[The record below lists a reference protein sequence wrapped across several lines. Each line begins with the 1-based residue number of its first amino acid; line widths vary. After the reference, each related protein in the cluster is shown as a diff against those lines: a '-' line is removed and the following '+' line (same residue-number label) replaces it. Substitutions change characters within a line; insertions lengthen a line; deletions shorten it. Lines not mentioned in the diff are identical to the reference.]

1 MSVFYLIVK
10 AKKETP
16 TVNNSRILTYFD
28 NPIEFNLKKKYEMAL
43 VGFDSVHSYT
53 NINSTNNVFRYSP
66 NSGTSNY
73 TIYVEEGA
81 YELNEL
87 NTYIQDEM
95 KKQVG
100 NLLYRA
106 DGVVIG
112 ANLSTSRS
120 TLKFGKPGPTTHYWV
135 DFNVNSSLAS
145 VLGFTKG
152 EYTYVEKK
160 EDPTDPD
167 KVTSYIDYY
176 ESETTSIIDDLTII
190 RVTNDIIGS
199 SYSDGKSIN
208 DIYSFHPDV
217 PPSYKISEKP
227 FHLIYLPIV
236 VARIS
241 RMETN
246 ILNQNG
252 NLIDFRGEDIILRF
266 HVRERITSVLQDLFT
281 SSAVER

>member
-1 MSVFYLIVK
+1 MFQAIWIKKSLKSFVNIAGLNLMDLQWLICPQKKNVENIEVGLMFFIFLALYKKMSGFYLIVK

-28 NPIEFNLKKKYEMAL
+28 TPIEFDLKKKYEMAL

-73 TIYVEEGA
+73 TIYIEEGA
-81 YELNEL
+81 NELNEL
-87 NTYIQDEM
+87 NTYLQDEM

-112 ANLSTSRS
+112 ANLSTSRA

-135 DFNVNSSLAS
+135 DFNVNNSLAP

-152 EYTYVEKK
+152 EYTYVEKR

-167 KVTSYIDYY
+167 KVTSNIDYY
-176 ESETTSIIDDLTII
+176 ESMLPTRLKIMRNSSSVVWSLSTINWLIAFRRKIIGDVLTI
-190 RVTNDIIGS
+190 G
-199 SYSDGKSIN
+199 
-208 DIYSFHPDV
+208 
-217 PPSYKISEKP
+217 
-227 FHLIYLPIV
+227 
-236 VARIS
+236 
-241 RMETN
+241 
-246 ILNQNG
+246 
-252 NLIDFRGEDIILRF
+252 
-266 HVRERITSVLQDLFT
+266 
-281 SSAVER
+281 

>member
-1 MSVFYLIVK
+1 MSGFYLIVK

-28 NPIEFNLKKKYEMAL
+28 NPIEFDFKKNYEMAL

-53 NINSTNNVFRYSP
+53 NIDSTNNVFRYSP

-81 YELNEL
+81 YELSEL

-95 KKQVG
+95 KKQLG
-100 NLLYRA
+100 SLYRT
-106 DGVVIG
+106 DGVIIS

-120 TLKFGKPGPTTHYWV
+120 TLKFGKPNSTTHYYV
-135 DFNVNSSLAS
+135 DFNVNNSLAHF
-145 VLGFTKG
+145 LGFTKG

-160 EDPTDPD
+160 EDPDYPD

-176 ESETTSIIDDLTII
+176 ESETTSIIDDVTII
-190 RVTNDIIGS
+190 RITNDIIGS

-236 VARIS
+236 VNRIS

-246 ILNQNG
+246 IINQNG
-252 NLIDFRGEDIILRF
+252 HLIDFRGEDIILRF